1 MLCSDK
7 QIKRSYLCV
16 NNNKQQPSMKKFYTL
31 AVALLTATLVM
42 SQTTKKSFTLNDL
55 LSGGSTFWNL
65 QPKYM
70 FSTWWGEV
78 PVELSVEKAVRIDA
92 KGQRQGTL
100 FTTDDLNQ
108 ILGEKLVRTCT
119 NVQFPYSSSPVVKV
133 QTQKEIILVDF
144 ERKAVEWRGQIPE
157 GASELTWNAK
167 SRALAYCIGS
177 NVFVQTASG
186 DRRQLTSDG
195 NDDVVYG
202 HSVSRDEFGI
212 SNGLFWSPDGKR
224 LAFYKKDQSRI
235 PSYPQVDITKRI
247 AATYV
252 DKYPMAGCET
262 EDVSVAV
269 YDVESQRTVWLQNPK
284 PMTDYMTNIS
294 WAPDARKLYVF
305 ELNRD
310 QNFMQLFGYDSVT
323 GAKDT
328 EPILEE
334 RHPKYVEPLH
344 GLTFLPWDAS
354 KAVMQ
359 SQRDNWNH
367 LYLIDFS
374 KSVYPEWRNADG
386 GGTVCDHRR
395 VSLLTP
401 GEFVVRDFL
410 GFNEKTKSALFIGNV
425 THPLHHTIWSAPVS
439 GRGKMQLIGAGEG
452 VHSATLSA
460 SGSQLIDTYSSPT
473 VARKVDLVP
482 AKAGKAVNLLTA
494 EDPWKDYDVPEI
506 TGGSIKAADGVTDLY
521 YRLIKP
527 VGFDASKK
535 YPTVVYVYGG
545 PHAHNVQASRGY
557 YFRGWEIYM
566 AQLGYVVFV
575 LDNRG
580 SQYRGLKFEQATFRH
595 LGDEEMKDQICG
607 VEFLK
612 SLPYVD
618 ADRLG
623 VHGWS
628 FGGFMT
634 TNLMC
639 TYPDVFKV
647 GVAGGPVIDWKYYE
661 VMYGERYMDRPDEN
675 PEGYASSS
683 LLPKAKNLKGR
694 LQIILGYNDPTCVPQ
709 HTLSFI
715 RASIDAGTQP
725 DLFTYPG
732 DGHNMFG
739 TDQIHLHERITRYFE
754 DYLKGN
760 K

>member
-1 MLCSDK
+1 
-7 QIKRSYLCV
+7 
-16 NNNKQQPSMKKFYTL
+16 MKKALIFSI
-31 AVALLTATLVM
+31 ALLTATFVM
-42 SQTTKKSFTLNDL
+42 AQNTKKSFTLNDL
-55 LSGGSTFWNL
+55 LGGGSTFWNL

-70 FSTWWGEV
+70 FTTWWGDV
-78 PVELSVEKAVRIDA
+78 PMELSVEGVKDLR
-92 KGQRQGTL
+92 KGSTSDFL
-100 FTTDDLNQ
+100 FKSDDLNA
-108 ILGEKLVRTCT
+108 ILGEKIVRTCS
-119 NVQFPYSSSPVVKV
+119 NVTFPYADLSIVKV
-133 QTQKEIILVDF
+133 QTPKGIILIDF
-144 ERKAVEWRGQIPE
+144 QKKSVVWRGAIQE
-157 GASELTWNAK
+157 GASELVWNEK
-167 SRALAYCIGS
+167 SRNMAYCIGS
-177 NVFVQTASG
+177 NVFVQTADG
-186 DRRQLTSDG
+186 NRIQLTTDG
-195 NDDVVYG
+195 NDDIVYG

-212 SNGLFWSPDGKR
+212 SNGLFWSPDGQR

-235 PSYPQVDITKRI
+235 PSYPQVDITQRI

-252 DKYPMAGCET
+252 DKYPMAGEES

-269 YDVESQRTVWLQNPK
+269 FDVPSGKTIWLQNPK
-284 PMTDYMTNIS
+284 PKTDYMTNLS
-294 WAPDARKLYVF
+294 WSPDAHKLYVF

-310 QNFMQLFGYDSVT
+310 QNYMQLFGYDATT
-323 GAKDT
+323 GAKEA

-334 RHPKYVEPLH
+334 KHPKYVEPMNTLV
-344 GLTFLPWDAS
+344 FLPWDAS

-359 SQRDNWNH
+359 SRRDNWNH
-367 LYLIDFS
+367 LFLLDFK
-374 KSVYPEWRNADG
+374 KSVYPEWRDAEG
-386 GGTVCDHRR
+386 GGTACDHVA

-401 GEFVVRDFL
+401 GEFEIRDFL
-410 GFNEKTKSALFIGNV
+410 GFNEKTKHALFIGNV
-425 THPLHHTIWSAPVS
+425 THPLHHSVWSAPVS
-439 GRGKMQLIGAGEG
+439 GKGKMQLLSAGEG
-452 VHSATLSA
+452 VHSATLNA
-460 SGSQLIDTYSSPT
+460 TGSQMIDTYSSPT
-473 VARKVDLVP
+473 VTRQVSLLPTNKGIDIPKDPSSLLHSAPSLTGR
-482 AKAGKAVNLLTA
+482 AGGGSILLTA
-494 EDPWKDYDVPEI
+494 DDPWKDYAVPEI
-506 TGGSIKAADGVTDLY
+506 TSGSIKAADGTTDLY
-521 YRLIKP
+521 YRLLKP
-527 VGFDASKK
+527 VDFDPTKK

-557 YFRGWEIYM
+557 AFRGWEIYM

-595 LGDEEMKDQICG
+595 LGDEEMKDQIKG

-639 TYPDVFKV
+639 SYPDVFKV

-715 RASIDAGTQP
+715 RACIDAGTQP

-739 TDQIHLHERITRYFE
+739 TDQVHLHERITRYFE
-754 DYLKGN
+754 DYLK
-760 K
+760 

>member
-1 MLCSDK
+1 M
-7 QIKRSYLCV
+7 
-16 NNNKQQPSMKKFYTL
+16 M
-31 AVALLTATLVM
+31 A
-42 SQTTKKSFTLNDL
+42 QTSKKSFTLNDL
-55 LSGGSTFWNL
+55 MSGGSTFWNL

-70 FSTWWGEV
+70 FSTWWGEK
-78 PVELSVEKAVRIDA
+78 PVELTVEEAKQTKSKESGDGKA
-92 KGQRQGTL
+92 TL
-100 FTTDDLNQ
+100 FTTEDLNA
-108 ILGEKLVRTCT
+108 ILGEKTVRSCT
-119 NVQFPYSSSPVVKV
+119 NLQFPYADQPVVKV
-133 QTQKEIILVDF
+133 QTAKEIILIDF
-144 ERKAVEWRGQIPE
+144 VQKTVVWRGAIQE
-157 GASELTWNAK
+157 GASELVWNAE
-167 SRALAYCIGS
+167 SRNMAYCIGS
-177 NVFVQTASG
+177 NVFVQLADGT
-186 DRRQLTSDG
+186 RIQLTQDG

-212 SNGLFWSPDGKR
+212 SNGLFWSPDGQR

-252 DKYPMAGCET
+252 DKYPMAGEES
-262 EDVSVAV
+262 EDISVAV
-269 YDVESQRTVWLQNPK
+269 FDVKTQQTVWLQNPK
-284 PMTDYMTNIS
+284 PKTDYMTNLS
-294 WAPDARKLYVF
+294 WAPDGLKLYVF

-310 QNFMQLFGYDSVT
+310 QDFMQLFGYDAAT
-323 GAKDT
+323 GAKDA
-328 EPILEE
+328 EPLIEE
-334 RHPKYVEPLH
+334 KHPKYVEPMH
-344 GLTFLPWDAS
+344 TLTFLPWDAS

-359 SQRDNWNH
+359 SCRDNWNH
-367 LYLIDFS
+367 LYLMDL
-374 KSVYPEWRNADG
+374 KKKMYPEWREVAG
-386 GGTVCDHRR
+386 GGTACDHIK
-395 VSLLTP
+395 VTPLTP
-401 GEFVVRDFL
+401 GDFTVREFL
-410 GFNEKTKSALFIGNV
+410 GFNQKEKTALFIGNV
-425 THPLHHTIWSAPVS
+425 THPLHHTVWSAPVS
-439 GRGKMQLIGAGEG
+439 GNGKMKLISAGEG
-452 VHSATLSA
+452 VHNATLSA
-460 SGSQLIDTYSSPT
+460 TGAQLIDTYSSPT
-473 VARKVDLVP
+473 VARRVELTDTKT
-482 AKAGKAVNLLTA
+482 GKSVNLLTA
-494 EDPWKDYDVPEI
+494 EDPWKDYNAPEI
-506 TGGSIKAADGVTDLY
+506 TSGSIKAADGVTDLY

-527 VGFDASKK
+527 VDFDPTKK

-566 AQLGYVVFV
+566 AQKGYVIFV

-580 SQYRGLKFEQATFRH
+580 SQYRGQKFEQATFRH
-595 LGDEEMKDQICG
+595 LGDEEMKDQMCG

-618 ADRLG
+618 ADRMG

-647 GVAGGPVIDWKYYE
+647 GVAGGPVVDWHYYE
-661 VMYGERYMDRPDEN
+661 VMYGERYMDTPQQN
-675 PEGYASSS
+675 PEGYASSC

-725 DLFTYPG
+725 DLFLYPG

-739 TDQIHLHERITRYFE
+739 TDQVHLHERITRYFE
-754 DYLKGN
+754 DYLK
-760 K
+760 

>member
-1 MLCSDK
+1 M
-7 QIKRSYLCV
+7 KRIYW
-16 NNNKQQPSMKKFYTL
+16 M
-31 AVALLTATLVM
+31 AALLFAATTIM
-42 SQTTKKSFTLNDL
+42 AQTTKKTFTLNDL
-55 LSGGSTFWNL
+55 LGGGSTYWNL

-78 PVELSVEKAVRIDA
+78 PVELSVEKAMRIEA
-92 KGQRQGTL
+92 NGQRERTL
-100 FTTDDLNQ
+100 FTTDDLNEV
-108 ILGEKLVRTCT
+108 LGEKLVRTCA
-119 NVQFPYSSSPVVKV
+119 NVQFPYPERPIVKV
-133 QTQKEIILVDF
+133 QTSREIILIDF
-144 ERKAVEWRGQIPE
+144 ERKAVEWRGQIQE
-157 GASELTWNAK
+157 GASELVWNAE
-167 SRALAYCIGS
+167 SRNLAYCIGS
-177 NVFVQTASG
+177 NVFVQTADG
-186 DRRQLTSDG
+186 ERRQLTTDG
-195 NDDVVYG
+195 NDDIVYG

-235 PSYPQVDITKRI
+235 PSYPQVDITQRI

-269 YDVESQRTVWLQNPK
+269 YDVSTAKTVWLQNPK
-284 PMTDYMTNIS
+284 PMTDYMTNLS
-294 WAPDARKLYVF
+294 WAPDGRRLYVF

-310 QNFMQLFGYDSVT
+310 QDFMQLYGYDAVT
-323 GAKDT
+323 GEKDHD
-328 EPILEE
+328 PLIEE
-334 RHPKYVEPLH
+334 KHPKYVEPLH
-344 GLTFLPWDAS
+344 TLAFLPWDAT

-359 SQRDNWNH
+359 TRRDNWNH
-367 LYLIDFS
+367 LYLVDL
-374 KSVYPEWRNADG
+374 KKKMYPEWREANG
-386 GGTVCDHRR
+386 GGTTCDH
-395 VSLLTP
+395 VKVTLLTS
-401 GEFVVRDFL
+401 GDFEVRDFL
-410 GFNEKTKSALFIGNV
+410 GFNEKEKSALFVGNV
-425 THPLHHTIWSAPVS
+425 THPLRATVHKVKMN
-439 GRGKMQLIGAGEG
+439 GKQTLLSVDDG
-452 VHSATLSA
+452 VHSAALSA
-460 SGSQLIDTYSSPT
+460 TGTQLIDTYSSPT
-473 VARKVDLVP
+473 VARKVNLLQT
-482 AKAGKAVNLLTA
+482 ASGKSVNLLTA
-494 EDPWKDYDVPEI
+494 DDPWKDYDVPEI
-506 TGGSIKAADGVTDLY
+506 TSGSIKAADGQTDLY

-527 VGFDASKK
+527 TGFDPSKK

-566 AQLGYVVFV
+566 AQLGYVIFV

-612 SLPYVD
+612 TLPYVD

-639 TYPDVFKV
+639 SYPDVFKV

-661 VMYGERYMDRPDEN
+661 VMYGERYMDRPEQN
-675 PEGYASSS
+675 PDGYASSS

-754 DYLKGN
+754 DYLK
-760 K
+760 

>member
-1 MLCSDK
+1 MLMAA
-7 QIKRSYLCV
+7 
-16 NNNKQQPSMKKFYTL
+16 SM
-31 AVALLTATLVM
+31 VM
-42 SQTTKKSFTLNDL
+42 AQTTKKSFTLDDL
-55 LSGGSTFWNL
+55 LGGGRTFWQL
-65 QPKYM
+65 QPKSM
-70 FSTWWGEV
+70 FTTWWGEV
-78 PVELSVEKAVRIDA
+78 PVELTVDEVKILENEKT
-92 KGQRQGTL
+92 QL
-100 FTTDDLNQ
+100 FTTDGLNE
-108 ILGEKLVRTCT
+108 ILGEKVVRTCT
-119 NVQFPYSSSPVVKV
+119 GVQFPYADQPIAKV
-133 QTQKEIILVDF
+133 QTAKEIILIDF
-144 ERKAVEWRGQIPE
+144 EKKTVVWRGQIQE
-157 GASELTWNAK
+157 GASELVWNK
-167 SRALAYCIGS
+167 VSRAMAYCIGS
-177 NVFVQTASG
+177 NVFVQTADG
-186 DRRQLTSDG
+186 ERRQLTTDG
-195 NDDVVYG
+195 NDDIVYG

-212 SNGLFWSPDGKR
+212 SNGLFWSPDGTR

-235 PSYPQVDITKRI
+235 PSYPQVDITQRI
-247 AATYV
+247 AATMV

-269 YDVESQRTVWLQNPK
+269 YDLASKQTVWLQNPK
-284 PMTDYMTNIS
+284 PMTDYMTNLS
-294 WAPDARKLYVF
+294 WAPDARKIYVF

-310 QNFMQLFGYDSVT
+310 QNFMQLFGYDATT
-323 GAKDT
+323 GKKDA
-328 EPILEE
+328 EPLIEE
-334 RHPKYVEPLH
+334 KHPKYVEPLNT
-344 GLTFLPWDAS
+344 LKFLPWDAT

-359 SQRDNWNH
+359 TRRDNWNH
-367 LYLIDFS
+367 LWLIDLT
-374 KSVYPEWRNADG
+374 KKMYPEWHEANG
-386 GGTVCDHRR
+386 GGTTCDH
-395 VSLLTP
+395 VKTTLLTP
-401 GEFVVRDFL
+401 GDFEVRDFL
-410 GFNEKTKSALFIGNV
+410 GFNEKEKTALFVGNV
-425 THPLHHTIWSAPVS
+425 THPLHHTVWSAPVS
-439 GRGKMQLIGAGEG
+439 GKGKMKLLSAGEG
-452 VHSATLSA
+452 VHSASLSA
-460 SGSQLIDTYSSPT
+460 KGLQFIDTYSSPT
-473 VARKVDLVP
+473 ITKQVSLLSTAKGKELSKAPSDLLHYAPSLTGRDGV
-482 AKAGKAVNLLTA
+482 GLLTA
-494 EDPWKDYDVPEI
+494 EDPWKDYNAPEI

-527 VGFDASKK
+527 VNFDATKK
-535 YPTVVYVYGG
+535 YPAVVYVYGG

-566 AQLGYVVFV
+566 AQLGYVIFV

-595 LGDEEMKDQICG
+595 LGDEEMKDQMCG

-694 LQIILGYNDPTCVPQ
+694 LQIIFGYNDPTCVPQ

-715 RASIDAGTQP
+715 RACIDAGTQP

-739 TDQIHLHERITRYFE
+739 TDQVHLHERITRYFE
-754 DYLKGN
+754 DYLK
-760 K
+760 

>member
-1 MLCSDK
+1 MK
-7 QIKRSYLCV
+7 PIKLFAV
-16 NNNKQQPSMKKFYTL
+16 LLL
-31 AVALLTATLVM
+31 AASSIMA
-42 SQTTKKSFTLNDL
+42 QTTKKSFTLNDL
-55 LSGGSTFWNL
+55 LGGGFTYWNL

-70 FSTWWGEV
+70 FSTWWGEM
-78 PVELSVEKAVRIDA
+78 PVELTVEKAMCILPNGERE
-92 KGQRQGTL
+92 RTL
-100 FTTDDLNQ
+100 FTPDDLNA
-108 ILGEKLVRTCT
+108 ILGEKVVRTCT
-119 NVQFPYSSSPVVKV
+119 NVQFPYPTLPVVKL
-133 QTQKEIILVDF
+133 QTPKEIILIDF
-144 ERKAVEWRGQIPE
+144 ERKAVEWRGQIQE
-157 GASELTWNAK
+157 GASELVWNAQ
-167 SRALAYCIGS
+167 SRNMAYCIGS
-177 NVFVQTASG
+177 NVYIQTADG
-186 DRRQLTSDG
+186 TRRQLTTDG
-195 NDDVVYG
+195 NDDIVYG

-212 SNGLFWSPDGKR
+212 SSGLFWSPNGQR

-252 DKYPMAGCET
+252 DKYPMAGEET

-269 YDVESQRTVWLQNPK
+269 YDIATGQTVWLKNPK
-284 PMTDYMTNIS
+284 PQTDYMTNLS
-294 WAPDARKLYVF
+294 WAPDGQKLYVF

-310 QNFMQLFGYDSVT
+310 QNFMQLFGYNALT
-323 GAKDT
+323 GEKDNA
-328 EPILEE
+328 PLVEE
-334 RHPKYVEPLH
+334 KHPKYVEPLNT
-344 GLTFLPWDAS
+344 LTFLPWDAT

-359 SQRDNWNH
+359 SRRDNWNH
-367 LYLIDFS
+367 LYLLDL
-374 KSVYPEWRNADG
+374 KKNVYPEWRDAAG
-386 GGTVCDHRR
+386 GGTTCDH
-395 VSLLTP
+395 VATQLLTT
-401 GEFVVRDFL
+401 GDFEVRDFL
-410 GFNEKTKSALFIGNV
+410 GFNEKEKSVLFVGNV
-425 THPLHHTIWSAPVS
+425 THPLHHTIHKCKVKSGKSETPV
-439 GRGKMQLIGAGEG
+439 LIGAGEG
-452 VHSATLSA
+452 VHSAVLSA
-460 SGSQLIDTYSSPT
+460 SGSRLIDTYSSPT
-473 VARKVDLVP
+473 VARKVELIDT
-482 AKAGKAVNLLTA
+482 KNGKSANLLTA
-494 EDPWKDYDVPEI
+494 EDPWSEYNVPEI
-506 TGGSIKAADGVTDLY
+506 TSGSIKAADGVTDLY

-527 VGFDASKK
+527 VGFDPAKK

-566 AQLGYVVFV
+566 AQLGYVIFV

-595 LGDEEMKDQICG
+595 LGDEEMKDQIRG

-612 SLPYVD
+612 TLPYVD

-639 TYPDVFKV
+639 SYPDVFKV
-647 GVAGGPVIDWKYYE
+647 GVAGGPVVDWKYYE

-715 RASIDAGTQP
+715 RACIDAGTQP

-739 TDQIHLHERITRYFE
+739 TDQVHLHERITRYFE
-754 DYLKGN
+754 DYLK
-760 K
+760 

>member
-1 MLCSDK
+1 M
-7 QIKRSYLCV
+7 
-16 NNNKQQPSMKKFYTL
+16 
-31 AVALLTATLVM
+31 AALLFAATTIM
-42 SQTTKKSFTLNDL
+42 AQTTKKTFTLNDL
-55 LSGGSTFWNL
+55 LGGGSTYWNL

-78 PVELSVEKAVRIDA
+78 PVELSVEKAMRIEPN
-92 KGQRQGTL
+92 GQRERTL
-100 FTTDDLNQ
+100 FTTDDLNEV
-108 ILGEKLVRTCT
+108 LGEKLVRTCA
-119 NVQFPYSSSPVVKV
+119 NVQFPYPERPIVKV
-133 QTQKEIILVDF
+133 QTSREIILIDF
-144 ERKAVEWRGQIPE
+144 ERKAVEWRGQIQE
-157 GASELTWNAK
+157 GASELVWNAE
-167 SRALAYCIGS
+167 SRNLAYCIGS
-177 NVFVQTASG
+177 NVFVQTADG
-186 DRRQLTSDG
+186 ERRQLTTDG
-195 NDDVVYG
+195 NDDIVYG

-235 PSYPQVDITKRI
+235 PSYPQVDITQRI

-269 YDVESQRTVWLQNPK
+269 YDVSTAKTVWLQNPK
-284 PMTDYMTNIS
+284 PMTDYMTNLS
-294 WAPDARKLYVF
+294 WAPDGRRLYVF

-310 QNFMQLFGYDSVT
+310 QDFMQLYGYDAVT
-323 GAKDT
+323 GVKDHD
-328 EPILEE
+328 PLIEE
-334 RHPKYVEPLH
+334 KHPKYVEPLH
-344 GLTFLPWDAS
+344 TLAFLPWDAT

-359 SQRDNWNH
+359 TRRDNWNH
-367 LYLIDFS
+367 LYLVDL
-374 KSVYPEWRNADG
+374 KKNMYPEWREANG
-386 GGTVCDHRR
+386 GGTTCDH
-395 VSLLTP
+395 VKVTLLTS
-401 GEFVVRDFL
+401 GDFEVRDFL
-410 GFNEKTKSALFIGNV
+410 GFNEKEKSALFVGNV
-425 THPLHHTIWSAPVS
+425 THPLRATVHKVKMN
-439 GRGKMQLIGAGEG
+439 GKQTLLSVDDG
-452 VHSATLSA
+452 VHSAALSA
-460 SGSQLIDTYSSPT
+460 TGTQLIDTYSSPT
-473 VARKVDLVP
+473 VARKVNLLQT
-482 AKAGKAVNLLTA
+482 ASGKSVNLLTA
-494 EDPWKDYDVPEI
+494 DDPWKDYDVPEI
-506 TGGSIKAADGVTDLY
+506 TSGSIKAADGQTDLY

-527 VGFDASKK
+527 TGFDPSKK

-566 AQLGYVVFV
+566 AQLGYVIFV

-612 SLPYVD
+612 TLPYVD

-639 TYPDVFKV
+639 SYPDVFKV

-661 VMYGERYMDRPDEN
+661 VMYGERYMDRPEQN
-675 PEGYASSS
+675 PDGYASSS

-754 DYLKGN
+754 DYLK
-760 K
+760 